1 MYISG
6 ITVEKKK
13 TALKLQSNAK
23 LENKYE
29 TKLRP
34 S

>member
-13 TALKLQSNAK
+13 NVQKLTSNGK
-23 LENKYE
+23 LEKE
-29 TKLRP
+29 SRSHIK
-34 S
+34 